1 MRFCK
6 IKKNKI
12 RYLLT
17 GIMII
22 SFIIFIYL
30 KSRIVNDIL
39 NTIRADMFSF
49 STTILSLSLTI
60 VTILLAL
67 IDNEKISRLS
77 KNKYLDNFMFLSKY
91 CLYINIVIIILNYIF
106 LILKKNKF
114 EYLNIISSMDLS
126 CFLGM
131 IVAFTFLTKETLFL
145 MKIVFRKKTNVN
157 INVDSLR
164 KKD

>member
-1 MRFCK
+1 MKKYKNDYESDNIDVCVLDLLHLMINFDSS
-6 IKKNKI
+6 IKHGEEYDFDLKH
-12 RYLLT
+12 LL
-17 GIMII
+17 
-22 SFIIFIYL
+22 F
-30 KSRIVNDIL
+30 
-39 NTIRADMFSF
+39 NT
-49 STTILSLSLTI
+49 
-60 VTILLAL
+60 
-67 IDNEKISRLS
+67 
-77 KNKYLDNFMFLSKY
+77 
-91 CLYINIVIIILNYIF
+91 NYIF